1 MYYIIKSKYHKLKRG
16 DLVSFNKASTMDRND
31 FIEQSMPFIIK
42 TTSSFLGRYVC
53 TDNDEEFSIA
63 LIAFNEAIEKYN
75 EDRGNFWAFAKL
87 VIESRL
93 KNNLRKNARI
103 ADSSLEEL
111 TEGGMQIK
119 DVGVTVDK
127 TTSDLRDEILAF
139 KKELEQ
145 FDITFEILAEKSPK
159 HKDTRDRA
167 IRIGYRVSDDGV
179 LIEKVYEKKRL
190 PIRDISRKF
199 EITEKIL
206 KRSKV
211 FILSTAVLFFKKY
224 TNLIVWIK
232 GVK

>member
-1 MYYIIKSKYHKLKRG
+1 MINLFLAVLFFFLAV
-16 DLVSFNKASTMDRND
+16 DLSHTVQLF
-31 FIEQSMPFIIK
+31 
-42 TTSSFLGRYVC
+42 FLIRMESALV
-53 TDNDEEFSIA
+53 DSIA
-63 LIAFNEAIEKYN
+63 DLFHH
-75 EDRGNFWAFAKL
+75 
-87 VIESRL
+87 
-93 KNNLRKNARI
+93 RI
-103 ADSSLEEL
+103 VKIQI
-111 TEGGMQIK
+111 EGGMQIK

-127 TTSDLRDEILAF
+127 TTSDLRDEILSF

-179 LIEKVYEKKRL
+179 IIEKVYEKKRL

>member
-1 MYYIIKSKYHKLKRG
+1 MLFRS
-16 DLVSFNKASTMDRND
+16 
-31 FIEQSMPFIIK
+31 
-42 TTSSFLGRYVC
+42 
-53 TDNDEEFSIA
+53 
-63 LIAFNEAIEKYN
+63 
-75 EDRGNFWAFAKL
+75 
-87 VIESRL
+87 
-93 KNNLRKNARI
+93 
-103 ADSSLEEL
+103 
-111 TEGGMQIK
+111 
-119 DVGVTVDK
+119 
-127 TTSDLRDEILAF
+127 RDEILAF

>member
-16 DLVSFNKASTMDRND
+16 DLVSFNKAPTMDRND

-75 EDRGNFWAFAKL
+75 EDRGNFWSFAKL

-93 KNNLRKNARI
+93 KNYLRKSARI

-111 TEGGMQIK
+111 TE
-119 DVGVTVDK
+119 VGVTVDK

-139 KKELEQ
+139 RKELEQ

-179 LIEKVYEKKRL
+179 IIEKVYEKKRL

-224 TNLIVWIK
+224 TNLIDF
-232 GVK
+232 

>member
-1 MYYIIKSKYHKLKRG
+1 M
-16 DLVSFNKASTMDRND
+16 
-31 FIEQSMPFIIK
+31 
-42 TTSSFLGRYVC
+42 GRYVC

-139 KKELEQ
+139 
-145 FDITFEILAEKSPK
+145 
-159 HKDTRDRA
+159 
-167 IRIGYRVSDDGV
+167 
-179 LIEKVYEKKRL
+179 
-190 PIRDISRKF
+190 
-199 EITEKIL
+199 
-206 KRSKV
+206 
-211 FILSTAVLFFKKY
+211 
-224 TNLIVWIK
+224 
-232 GVK
+232 

>member
-1 MYYIIKSKYHKLKRG
+1 
-16 DLVSFNKASTMDRND
+16 
-31 FIEQSMPFIIK
+31 
-42 TTSSFLGRYVC
+42 
-53 TDNDEEFSIA
+53 
-63 LIAFNEAIEKYN
+63 
-75 EDRGNFWAFAKL
+75 
-87 VIESRL
+87 
-93 KNNLRKNARI
+93 
-103 ADSSLEEL
+103 
-111 TEGGMQIK
+111 MQIK

-179 LIEKVYEKKRL
+179 IIEKVYEKKRL
-190 PIRDISRKF
+190 PIRDI